1 MSARKF
7 IIIVI
12 LCVLLISACSR
23 KQVTPL
29 SANIASDTPL
39 AENTATAVPSLTP
52 LPSKTATLASTN
64 TKTATTTQ
72 TLTITPTAFF
82 GFEDARIYKA
92 FAYEE
97 ETIFFFIVKNV
108 KASYYGTVDGHPL
121 TCEPQQDYDNSLI
134 CRSPLNLFGKD
145 VMSFEFYADEANSY
159 LVYSGDFSTALN
171 ILPPTPTIQT
181 LFWPR
186 AEFTSADI
194 TWGETPADCLAR
206 GIGLVCETE
215 YRKYSDDSC
224 LVGMTCTDS
233 CGFYYSVD
241 TIKDKQ
247 GDWIGVGSCW

>member
-1 MSARKF
+1 MRAYKLAL
-7 IIIVI
+7 IVF
-12 LCVLLISACSR
+12 LCLLLISACSS

-29 SANIASDTPL
+29 STNIASDTQL
-39 AENTATAVPSLTP
+39 TENTATADPSYTP
-52 LPSKTATLASTN
+52 LPSKTSTLAPTL
-64 TKTATTTQ
+64 TKTATATQ
-72 TLTITPTAFF
+72 TLTVTPTAFL
-82 GFEDARIYKA
+82 GFENARVYKA

-97 ETIFFFIVKNV
+97 ETIFYFIVKGVNMP
-108 KASYYGTVDGHPL
+108 YYGTVDGHPF

-194 TWGETPADCLAR
+194 SWGETPADCLAR